1 MDEGEERWGE
11 ESWERKAERGERT
24 ERERITESAW
34 AEGRG
39 KRRESQAQPGYEK
52 AGSSKPDGAKL
63 SSAA

>member
-1 MDEGEERWGE
+1 MGRGELGE
-11 ESWERKAERGERT
+11 ESRERREDI